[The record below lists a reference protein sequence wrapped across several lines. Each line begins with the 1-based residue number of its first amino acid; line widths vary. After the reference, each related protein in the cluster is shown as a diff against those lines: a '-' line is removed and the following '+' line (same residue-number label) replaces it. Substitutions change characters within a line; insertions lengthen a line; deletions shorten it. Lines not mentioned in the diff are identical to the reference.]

1 MLPRRTAGFYAS
13 LPRDLRSLDVVLIR
27 RPLDASGARSILKPI
42 RPRLVIAALRLCF
55 SKLPILSQYAQID
68 QGQVDG
74 LLQLLPDSVAGND
87 MNASVDVANLIP
99 SVEVPDDAPD
109 PNNESVQEDVKMR
122 ESLDD
127 PLISEL
133 PPPEPTFIPQ
143 FVEDLTEADRTALGL
158 EQAIAQLS
166 TSNERCSANNPFQ
179 LGGTCVAWPNVD
191 VGAAPISET
200 TPGLLELAFP
210 DLFASHPGS
219 DPTLLI
225 RDRPF
230 SIRGDGT
237 QRISG
242 APTLADGFAHLLNSC
257 QEQDTEEGLVY
268 YRFPFIEHPFFVFYV
283 RNLLL
288 RLNARSDVGRF
299 QVQHPDRTHIT
310 LGEMEKAV
318 NDANSGERESLM
330 RLAKDLR
337 RMTDKH
343 TGQPGYWL
351 SLQRSAEAV
360 AETHGLA
367 NVFISMSAADNYWP
381 ELLRV
386 LRPNWPQDALNAL
399 SHTEVARIVR
409 ANPNLCSVYI
419 DRVHKAIFEN
429 IVQDALQCASGTQRN
444 EWQHRQTVHAHDLG
458 RLTLPNGQDVHQ
470 WALQVLVA
478 RNARRVLHLISHE
491 HFCLPSCEWPIHAEN
506 DVSILQQCAERDELQ
521 LSDVVRQAQE
531 IAVHQPLIE
540 SWNSSTG
547 FVDLSVEFELGQS
560 CSLELDQVTTAGV
573 GRLLSIVECGNQAEA
588 SLIRLYDMLAS
599 AWIDGAGHESAND
612 AHPSSIRMPD
622 CHTDENWSPEIEALQ
637 QEDRDN
643 LRRAVQCHEHR
654 ASYCL
659 KWDSQKNRHICRF
672 GAPWS
677 VQEQTSVDVQAKL
690 IGGARAKRVQ
700 VTVKM
705 QPRRNNSKI
714 SPSLNAIA
722 VVLRANSDFQ
732 LIIDPPAITRYVF
745 KYAFKPNPSS
755 STLVDLV
762 KDVASTVRHRAIG
775 VNAPS
780 EINVG
785 PQILRRLANSIV
797 GQVDEGKAQVSELH
811 VSVAMLVQAIVAVG
825 KLVDNYHMFNIR
837 IASANLFPQRELVVD
852 PDSGGVHTAFNIV
865 DLYMHRLRFSD
876 WQRGE
881 FANLDFWENLNLHS
895 FLSDFEVPRIRSI
908 VDLNEAPVL
917 QKRATSWVPKISP
930 VYNSTLYDSPYRY
943 RYCYRMLL
951 VWRSWAGSLFDV
963 LRTIGDPVETIG
975 DVQGLP
981 LVEDARP
988 SRDNVFGLQATEVSQ
1003 AFKDLCVQRWQEWLL
1018 TPEAVE
1024 PLYQKQL
1031 RFHLPSEMRQLFVTA
1046 SDEFALL
1053 HADTFNEDVDS
1064 PVDSEIDE
1072 GEFND
1077 TGQRP
1082 ESRRQQLLL
1091 EQQLGLND
1099 DFLDDEAPA
1108 DLEVLPLL
1116 HADRRGALG
1125 QQQQQQP
1132 RGSSDHLGVL
1142 QEAELQFQ
1150 WAAQEFQ
1157 DDAKAVAER
1166 HRKLSLGIE
1175 RADCEEW
1182 KKVKDRECQL
1192 GMQSAFVQRPNAQS
1206 DGDLRGLQRVAIK
1219 IAEDQF
1225 AAFERNQALGIEI
1238 PVPVVVDEGA
1248 LDDLPETGAPLR
1260 LMLLGSAG
1268 SCLSLH

>member
-1 MLPRRTAGFYAS
+1 MLTDIERMLLSPVSLIISVHLSSYVLTLCRFQIYTTRRSKGLSRCTGNCILLPRRTAGFYAS

-27 RPLDASGARSILKPI
+27 RPLDDSGARSILKPI
-42 RPRLVIAALRLCF
+42 RPWLVITALRLCF
-55 SKLPILSQYAQID
+55 SRLPILSQYAQID
-68 QGQVDG
+68 QGQVHG
-74 LLQLLPDSVAGND
+74 LLQLLPDSVAVNNI
-87 MNASVDVANLIP
+87 NASVDVAHLIP
-99 SVEVPDDAPD
+99 SVQVPDDPS
-109 PNNESVQEDVKMR
+109 NEIVQDDAKMR
-122 ESLDD
+122 ESFDEPQID
-127 PLISEL
+127 EPPISEL
-133 PPPEPTFIPQ
+133 PQPEPTFIPQ
-143 FVEDLTEADRTALGL
+143 FVEDLTEVDRTALGL
-158 EQAIAQLS
+158 EQAIARLS

-210 DLFASHPGS
+210 DLFASYPGS

-237 QRISG
+237 HGISG

-257 QEQDTEEGLVY
+257 QEQVTEEGPVY
-268 YRFPFIEHPFFVFYV
+268 FRFPFIEHPFFVFYV

-288 RLNARSDVGRF
+288 RLNARSDVARF
-299 QVQHPDRTHIT
+299 QVQHPDRTQIT
-310 LGEMEKAV
+310 LAEMETAIR
-318 NDANSGERESLM
+318 DANSGERESLM

-381 ELLRV
+381 GLLRV
-386 LRPNWPQDALNAL
+386 LRPNWSQEALNAL
-399 SHTEVARIVR
+399 SHTQVARIVR

-419 DRVHKAIFEN
+419 DKVHEAIYKN
-429 IVQDALQCASGTQRN
+429 ILQDALQCAAGTQRN

-470 WALQVLVA
+470 MALQVLVA

-491 HFCLPSCEWPIHAEN
+491 HFCPSSCEWPVNVE
-506 DVSILQQCAERDELQ
+506 DTLSILQRCAERDAFE
-521 LSDVVRQAQE
+521 LSDFVRQAQA
-531 IAVHQPLIE
+531 IAVEQPLRE
-540 SWNSSTG
+540 LWHSSTG
-547 FVDLSVEFELGQS
+547 FVDLSVEFQLGQS
-560 CSLELDQVTTAGV
+560 CSLELDDVTTAGV
-573 GRLLSIVECGNQAEA
+573 GRLLALVECGNQAEA

-599 AWIDGAGHESAND
+599 AWIDGPGCESAND
-612 AHPSSIRMPD
+612 VHPSSIRMPD
-622 CHTDENWSPEIEALQ
+622 CHTEENWTPEIEALQ

-762 KDVASTVRHRAIG
+762 KDVASTVRHRANG

-797 GQVDEGKAQVSELH
+797 GQVDEGKAQVSELL
-811 VSVAMLVQAIVAVG
+811 VSVQCWC
-825 KLVDNYHMFNIR
+825 R
-837 IASANLFPQRELVVD
+837 
-852 PDSGGVHTAFNIV
+852 
-865 DLYMHRLRFSD
+865 
-876 WQRGE
+876 
-881 FANLDFWENLNLHS
+881 
-895 FLSDFEVPRIRSI
+895 RS
-908 VDLNEAPVL
+908 
-917 QKRATSWVPKISP
+917 
-930 VYNSTLYDSPYRY
+930 
-943 RYCYRMLL
+943 
-951 VWRSWAGSLFDV
+951 
-963 LRTIGDPVETIG
+963 
-975 DVQGLP
+975 LP
-981 LVEDARP
+981 LV
-988 SRDNVFGLQATEVSQ
+988 S
-1003 AFKDLCVQRWQEWLL
+1003 
-1018 TPEAVE
+1018 
-1024 PLYQKQL
+1024 
-1031 RFHLPSEMRQLFVTA
+1031 
-1046 SDEFALL
+1046 
-1053 HADTFNEDVDS
+1053 
-1064 PVDSEIDE
+1064 
-1072 GEFND
+1072 
-1077 TGQRP
+1077 
-1082 ESRRQQLLL
+1082 
-1091 EQQLGLND
+1091 
-1099 DFLDDEAPA
+1099 
-1108 DLEVLPLL
+1108 
-1116 HADRRGALG
+1116 
-1125 QQQQQQP
+1125 
-1132 RGSSDHLGVL
+1132 
-1142 QEAELQFQ
+1142 
-1150 WAAQEFQ
+1150 
-1157 DDAKAVAER
+1157 
-1166 HRKLSLGIE
+1166 
-1175 RADCEEW
+1175 
-1182 KKVKDRECQL
+1182 
-1192 GMQSAFVQRPNAQS
+1192 
-1206 DGDLRGLQRVAIK
+1206 
-1219 IAEDQF
+1219 
-1225 AAFERNQALGIEI
+1225 
-1238 PVPVVVDEGA
+1238 
-1248 LDDLPETGAPLR
+1248 
-1260 LMLLGSAG
+1260 
-1268 SCLSLH
+1268 